1 MRWWVTYALILIL
14 PLNIAVQMRDSSFE
28 EMNTRTY
35 GLSGDYAQVNSA
47 NELLGTE
54 ISQGRN
60 GFTCSPAIARVSHLA
75 SLSTD
80 VERPQVLLSGEIHGD
95 ERIGP
100 TVVYQVAYLL
110 VNSAKCA
117 VDGDRKACDS
127 LVDSDGLSTSQIIWL
142 AFLAT
147 RRDTFI
153 IPSANCL
160 GYKYNVRADGG
171 VDPNRDFAYSR
182 DYRGGGNDDQCL
194 RSTTARIFNKLME
207 FTLFQLVITFH
218 GGMQAIAYEWGSK
231 NHDRPHDKSPDDKAN
246 SQMGETMSY
255 VAGFGFPGV
264 SKPYRHGTMNSIV
277 YSVDG
282 GMEDWMYAGGW
293 DRGT

>member
-1 MRWWVTYALILIL
+1 MTYALILIL
-14 PLNIAVQMRDSSFE
+14 PLNIAVQIRDSSFE

-60 GFTCSPAIARVSHLA
+60 GFTCTPAIARVSHLA

-80 VERPQVLLSGEIHGD
+80 VERPQVLVSGEIHGD

-160 GYKYNVRADGG
+160 GYK
-171 VDPNRDFAYSR
+171 
-182 DYRGGGNDDQCL
+182 
-194 RSTTARIFNKLME
+194 
-207 FTLFQLVITFH
+207 
-218 GGMQAIAYEWGSK
+218 
-231 NHDRPHDKSPDDKAN
+231 
-246 SQMGETMSY
+246 
-255 VAGFGFPGV
+255 
-264 SKPYRHGTMNSIV
+264 
-277 YSVDG
+277 
-282 GMEDWMYAGGW
+282 
-293 DRGT
+293 